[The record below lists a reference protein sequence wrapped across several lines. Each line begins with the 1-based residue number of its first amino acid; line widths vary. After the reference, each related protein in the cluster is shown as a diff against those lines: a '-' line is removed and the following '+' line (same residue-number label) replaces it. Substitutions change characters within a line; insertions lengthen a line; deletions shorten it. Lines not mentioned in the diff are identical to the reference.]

1 MRAIKAVLLAQ
12 EEALLIAFL
21 VQVLDIFNPLRNH
34 ALQLVTQIN
43 TNQLIL
49 INASVVIHRVLLVL
63 DHQMTNVNL
72 AIMGKSLIR
81 LMSA

>member
-1 MRAIKAVLLAQ
+1 MLAIQAVLLAQ

-49 INASVVIHRVLLVL
+49 INA
-63 DHQMTNVNL
+63 
-72 AIMGKSLIR
+72 
-81 LMSA
+81 